1 MSVLLEVKNL
11 RTYLKTPRGLAWAVD
26 GVSFTLEAGRTRA
39 IVGES
44 GCGKSMTAL
53 SIMQLLPEPA
63 GFVDSGE
70 ILLNGKDLL
79 DYTWNQVK
87 EFRGSE
93 IAMIFQEPRT
103 SLNPTFTIGNQVAE
117 SVVAHGG
124 TWSSGKKRAVELLE
138 RVGIDNPI
146 GVLKQYPHELSGGMQ
161 QRVMIAI
168 ALANRPKVLIADEPT
183 TALDVTVQA
192 QILALMKEIQA
203 EMGMAILLITHDLG
217 VVAEMGDDVSVM
229 YAGQIVEDAPVQRL
243 FHHPQHPYTID
254 LLASRP
260 VRHRRGQDLAVI
272 EGTVPSATHWP
283 HGCRY
288 ADRCRFSIPTC
299 REALPPLIP
308 VEEFSSARCIRIGD
322 LILPTVK
329 A

>member
-1 MSVLLEVKNL
+1 MSVVLEVRNL
-11 RTYLKTPRGLAWAVD
+11 RTYLETPRGRAWAVD
-26 GVSFTLEAGRTRA
+26 GVSFSLEAGRTRA

-44 GCGKSMTAL
+44 GCGKSITAL
-53 SIMQLLPEPA
+53 SIMQLLPEPM

-79 DYTWNQVK
+79 DYTWKEVS

-124 TWSSGKKRAVELLE
+124 TWAQGKTRALELLE
-138 RVGIDNPI
+138 RVGIENPS

-192 QILALMKEIQA
+192 QILSLMKEIQA

-229 YAGQIVEDAPVQRL
+229 YAGQIVEDAPVRQL
-243 FHHPQHPYTID
+243 FHSPQHPYTID

-260 VRHRRGQDLAVI
+260 VRRQRGKDLAVI
-272 EGTVPSATHWP
+272 EGTVPSATDWP
-283 HGCRY
+283 QGCRY
-288 ADRCRFSIPTC
+288 AERCRFAIPAC
-299 REALPPLIP
+299 KAAVPPLVT
-308 VEEFSSARCIRIGD
+308 VEQLTRARCIRVGD
-322 LILPTVK
+322 LTETKVK